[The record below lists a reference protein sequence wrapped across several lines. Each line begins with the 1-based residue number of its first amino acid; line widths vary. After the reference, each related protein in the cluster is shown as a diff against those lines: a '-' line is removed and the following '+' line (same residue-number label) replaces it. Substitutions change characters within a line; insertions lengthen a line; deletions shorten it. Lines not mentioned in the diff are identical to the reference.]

1 MREAPDGAAGAVVLT
16 QDEAVEGQGPSLPTP
31 SAQVVKAH
39 VQFTNRK
46 EPTPTFKSTGHI
58 LCFNILSFESFSK

>member
-46 EPTPTFKSTGHI
+46 EPISTKSTGHI